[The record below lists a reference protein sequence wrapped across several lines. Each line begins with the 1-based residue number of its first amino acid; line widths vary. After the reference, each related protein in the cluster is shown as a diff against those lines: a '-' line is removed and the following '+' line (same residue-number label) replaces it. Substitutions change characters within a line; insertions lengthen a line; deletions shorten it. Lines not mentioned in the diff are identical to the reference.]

1 MISGHITVKIYMR
14 KMNRKTLRVQRPQP
28 PTLNDAPDM
37 KARSYSLALC
47 GLNVGA
53 WRRHPNA
60 VDRSQNLRSCTELC
74 MDLCCLPGVTTN
86 NSL

>member
-14 KMNRKTLRVQRPQP
+14 KMNRKTLGVQRPQP

-47 GLNVGA
+47 GLDVGA
-53 WRRHPNA
+53 WRRYPIMRLSE
-60 VDRSQNLRSCTELC
+60 VRSQNLRNLY
-74 MDLCCLPGVTTN
+74 
-86 NSL
+86 